1 MMCTMYQGSHNPTT
15 SLLSRRAKHGQKR
28 KGKPME
34 AWMIMDLERN
44 AAQEIEERCTQN
56 LDMNAIQRIADGVEQ
71 MVFSWDS
78 EKKDRDR
85 VSKSLENFGS
95 GMIEDG
101 NVHDRESEDC
111 VVPQERRHALVQMN
125 GLLYNEGCTHATGS
139 GKRKGERLCPLL
151 TCVNHRL
158 GSEHEHEPYR
168 LRNGR
173 DRERERRR
181 EGTGCHDVSFHQD
194 SFGGT
199 VLEVRGQSGGY
210 LQIAT
215 GEQFFTAEKKMR
227 KTEEGVVQGRKAA
240 KDTSLQLTVRGP
252 VTLQDEQQSA
262 TMTPC
267 QGSLPSTHHSTL

>member
-1 MMCTMYQGSHNPTT
+1 MLCH
-15 SLLSRRAKHGQKR
+15 
-28 KGKPME
+28 
-34 AWMIMDLERN
+34 
-44 AAQEIEERCTQN
+44 
-56 LDMNAIQRIADGVEQ
+56 
-71 MVFSWDS
+71 
-78 EKKDRDR
+78 KKDIMLR
-85 VSKSLENFGS
+85 V
-95 GMIEDG
+95 
-101 NVHDRESEDC
+101 H
-111 VVPQERRHALVQMN
+111 MN
-125 GLLYNEGCTHATGS
+125 GLPYNEGCTHAIGS
-139 GKRKGERLCPLL
+139 GKRKGERLWPLL

-158 GSEHEHEPYR
+158 GSEHEHEPYQ

-215 GEQFFTAEKKMR
+215 GEQLFTAEKKMR

-240 KDTSLQLTVRGP
+240 KNTSPQLTVRGP
-252 VTLQDEQQSA
+252 LTLQDEQQSA

-267 QGSLPSTHHSTL
+267 QGSLPSAHHSTL